1 MNYDEIADL
10 RTRHPAWALLRSNNV
25 ALVLSF
31 LQRVF
36 VEANASGMPASV
48 LAEQLDDE
56 LYALNQRLGE
66 DTFPKSA
73 PSYLD
78 DWAAPE
84 RGWLRKL

>member
-36 VEANASGMPASV
+36 VEANASGVPGSV

-56 LYALNQRLGE
+56 LYALNQRLG
-66 DTFPKSA
+66 DDAFPKPRSTDRALGESA
-73 PSYLD
+73 VVRVVRS
-78 DWAAPE
+78 A
-84 RGWLRKL
+84 